1 MHTTILVNSRDEI
14 GPKQTTLNMI
24 RVAAERWH
32 TVWVTGVDD
41 LSCDS
46 HGRVRAKVHELQQI
60 EYYSYEHLLE
70 ELKRPKLSLRELSE
84 TDVILVRTNPARDK
98 GRMALHT
105 AALSLLR
112 MVRDEGVIVLNDPD
126 GLVRSASKLYLQE
139 LPADVRPLTLV
150 SSHPE
155 EIITFIQGLGGPA
168 VLKPLT
174 GTRGGDVFL
183 VQSAADKNL
192 LPIIDIL
199 LRQGMAMVQAFIPE
213 AVEGDTRVLVLNGAL
228 FEVEGHPAAFRRR
241 PMGSDF
247 RSNIDVGG
255 KTAPAEIRQSMR
267 QVISQ
272 VAPFLQRDGLFL
284 VGLDFIGDQICEVN
298 TYSPGGLRA
307 ARKYSQVNFTDPF
320 WEAIE
325 KRVARSD

>member
-24 RVAAERWH
+24 RVAAERGH
-32 TVWVTGVDD
+32 TVWVTGIDD
-41 LSCDS
+41 LSCGPS
-46 HGRVRAKVHELQQI
+46 GRVRAKIHELKQTA
-60 EYYSYEHLLE
+60 YASYEQLLDE
-70 ELKRPKLSLRELSE
+70 INRSKPQLRRLSE
-84 TDVILVRTNPARDK
+84 TDVVLLRTNPARDK
-98 GRMALHT
+98 GRMALHAT
-105 AALSLLR
+105 ALSLLR

-126 GLVRSASKLYLQE
+126 GLVRAASKLYLQE
-139 LPADVRPLTLV
+139 LPVDVRPLTLV
-150 SSHPE
+150 SGHVE
-155 EIITFIQGLGGPA
+155 EIITFIKGLDGAA

-192 LPIIDIL
+192 LQIIDVL

-213 AVEGDTRVLVLNGAL
+213 AVEGDTRVLVLAGEL
-228 FEVEGHPAAFRRR
+228 FEVDGHPAAFRRR

-255 KTAPAEIRQSMR
+255 KTAPAEIKPAMR
-267 QVISQ
+267 KVISQ
-272 VAPFLQRDGLFL
+272 IGPFLQRDGLFL
-284 VGLDFIGDQICEVN
+284 VGLDFIGDKICEVN

-307 ARKYSQVNFTDPF
+307 ARKYSQANFTDPF

-325 KRVARSD
+325 KRVAIAV